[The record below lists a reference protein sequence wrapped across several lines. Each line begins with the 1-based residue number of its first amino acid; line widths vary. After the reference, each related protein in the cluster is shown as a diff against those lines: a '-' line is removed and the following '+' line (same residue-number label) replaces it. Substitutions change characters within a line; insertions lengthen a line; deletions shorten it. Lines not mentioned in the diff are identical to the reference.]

1 MGIFVSSQADLIA
14 MINVA
19 SGVTFTASDLVFG
32 TPRAATSA
40 EITQFGKNTAIPVR
54 GSDTST
60 LVSGATLFFYDRLNF
75 QPLEKFD
82 LTTCLCTDGLAVA
95 AWAPV
100 VTGYLN
106 IPLTASHLVEHAS
119 VVANGKVTVQLEAT
133 AASLGWFGTATLIF
147 GGYPDIATAFFDNK
161 LTGF

>member
-14 MINVA
+14 MINIA

-40 EITQFGKNTAIPVR
+40 EITQYGKNTAIPVR

-60 LVSGATLFFYDRLNF
+60 LVSGSTLFFYDRLNL

-82 LTTCLCTDGLAVA
+82 LTTCYCSDGLAMA
-95 AWAPV
+95 AWVPI
-100 VTGYLN
+100 VTNYLN
-106 IPLTASHLVEHAS
+106 VPLTVGNLVEHAS
-119 VVANGKVTVQLEAT
+119 STVNGKVTVQLEAT
-133 AASLGWFGTATLIF
+133 AASLGWFGTATLKF
-147 GGYPDIATAFFDNK
+147 GGYPDIATAFSDNK